1 MKFCNFVIIWTT
13 IEAPHFIL
21 VGKFVIVQTC
31 LAIYQVLPMYQL
43 IFKAVSIYILF
54 CSSTPMA
61 VCLCWIAHYALLLKS
76 AILLHLDKK
85 TCITMLPVNGST
97 LKMLFMLT
105 SVFSRLHS
113 MKSVSIIET
122 AFVQSFSDYMK
133 SFVQVILSKTGT
145 ISRSFQND

>member
-1 MKFCNFVIIWTT
+1 MNNNWSSPLHLSGKIRYCSDMPCHLSSIAHVSINFQGSKHIY
-13 IEAPHFIL
+13 FIL
-21 VGKFVIVQTC
+21 FFYTNGSM
-31 LAIYQVLPMYQL
+31 LMLD
-43 IFKAVSIYILF
+43 
-54 CSSTPMA
+54 CSLCFATLST
-61 VCLCWIAHYALLLKS
+61 
-76 AILLHLDKK
+76 ILLHLDKK

>member
-1 MKFCNFVIIWTT
+1 M
-13 IEAPHFIL
+13 
-21 VGKFVIVQTC
+21 GKFVIVQTC
-31 LAIYQVLPMYQL
+31 LAIYQVLPKYQL
-43 IFKAVSIYILF
+43 IFKAVSTYFILF
-54 CSSTPMA
+54 FYTNGSMLMLDCSLCFATLST
-61 VCLCWIAHYALLLKS
+61 
-76 AILLHLDKK
+76 ILLHLDKK